1 MPSSRPSL
9 AELRAVAQPPQLLDR
24 RSDEHWAG
32 RLYMR
37 AISIR
42 VTHAILPARVT
53 PDQVTLAMM
62 AVGLAG
68 AAALAWP
75 SYAGAVLAV
84 VLVQV
89 YLLLDCVDGELARW
103 RRSTSAVGVFLDRLG
118 HYVVE
123 ASLAIGLG
131 VRVSSMQPGGP
142 NPDGWVVLGLVA
154 ALLLVLARLEGD
166 LVAVARTHAQLE
178 PDDETEHAPHSTVL
192 RAARR
197 VVRTLR
203 FHRLLGAIELSLAAL
218 VAVTVDAVAG
228 GPIVAGLLAI
238 ELLLVVTVITGAVV
252 VVGHAA
258 TIVTSDRLR

>member
-1 MPSSRPSL
+1 MPSSRPPL
-9 AELRAVAQPPQLLDR
+9 GELRAVAQPPELLDR

-42 VTHAILPARVT
+42 VTHVILPLRVT
-53 PDQVTLAMM
+53 PDQLTLLMM
-62 AVGLAG
+62 AVGLAA

-75 SYAGAVLAV
+75 TVAGAVLAAL
-84 VLVQV
+84 LVQL

-123 ASLAIGLG
+123 ASLVIGLG
-131 VRVSSMQPGGP
+131 VRVSWIQPGGP

-166 LVAVARTHAQLE
+166 LVAVARTSARLE
-178 PDDETEHAPHSTVL
+178 PDDDAEHAPRSPVL
-192 RAARR
+192 RTARR
-197 VVRTLR
+197 VMRTLR
-203 FHRLLGAIELSLAAL
+203 FHRLLGAIELSLAVL
-218 VAVTVDAVAG
+218 VAVAIDAVVG
-228 GPIVAGLLAI
+228 GPIVAGLQAI
-238 ELLLVVTVITGAVV
+238 ELLLIVTVAAGAVV